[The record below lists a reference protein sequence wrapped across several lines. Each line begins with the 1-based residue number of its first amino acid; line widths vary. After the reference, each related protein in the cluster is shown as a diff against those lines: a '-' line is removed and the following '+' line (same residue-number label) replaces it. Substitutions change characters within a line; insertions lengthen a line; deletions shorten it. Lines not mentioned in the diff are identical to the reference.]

1 MEIFNAPSVSI
12 TGKSNEENLQ
22 VLKAWCNNITETLN
36 FMLTS
41 MQNRID
47 ELEKEIQQLKGE

>member
-22 VLKAWCNNITETLN
+22 VLKSWCNNVTETLN
-36 FMLTS
+36 FYLSS
-41 MQNRID
+41 MQNKID
-47 ELEKEIQQLKGE
+47 DLEKEIKQLKGE

>member
-22 VLKAWCNNITETLN
+22 VLKAWCNNVTETLN
-36 FMLTS
+36 FTLTS
-41 MQNRID
+41 MQNQLD
-47 ELEKEIQQLKGE
+47 ELQKEMSKLKGE